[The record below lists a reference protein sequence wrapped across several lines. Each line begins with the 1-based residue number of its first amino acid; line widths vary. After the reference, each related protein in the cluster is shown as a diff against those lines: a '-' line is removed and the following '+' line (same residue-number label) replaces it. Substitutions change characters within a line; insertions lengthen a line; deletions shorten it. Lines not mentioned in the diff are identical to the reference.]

1 MRHPR
6 VIIAGLGLAL
16 PIAGSPA
23 GTPGRPSR
31 RQSRLLTRPGTPAAT
46 LTTTG
51 HKRAT

>member
-16 PIAGSPA
+16 PIAGSPV
-23 GTPGRPSR
+23 GTPGPLSQ
-31 RQSRLLTRPGTPAAT
+31 RQSRLLTRRGAPAAT

-51 HKRAT
+51 RKRAT

>member
-6 VIIAGLGLAL
+6 VIIAGPGLAL

-23 GTPGRPSR
+23 GTAPPPQPAAVPAADTAS
-31 RQSRLLTRPGTPAAT
+31 TPAAM

>member
-16 PIAGSPA
+16 PIAASPPA
-23 GTPGRPSR
+23 PPRPLQPAAVRGADTAS
-31 RQSRLLTRPGTPAAT
+31 TPAAM

>member
-23 GTPGRPSR
+23 GTA
-31 RQSRLLTRPGTPAAT
+31 PAASA
-46 LTTTG
+46 G
-51 HKRAT
+51 GSPGC

>member
-23 GTPGRPSR
+23 DTA
-31 RQSRLLTRPGTPAAT
+31 PAASA
-46 LTTTG
+46 G
-51 HKRAT
+51 GSPGC